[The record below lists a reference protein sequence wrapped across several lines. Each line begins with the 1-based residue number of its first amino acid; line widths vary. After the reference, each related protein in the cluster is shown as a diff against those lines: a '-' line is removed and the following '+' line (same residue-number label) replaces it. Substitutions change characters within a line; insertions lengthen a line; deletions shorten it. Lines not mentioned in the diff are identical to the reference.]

1 MSTQTTGETETP
13 ELKEFNDTA
22 RKGWDGFT
30 KFLLGNVVA
39 IALSLAFVAALT
51 VWR

>member
-1 MSTQTTGETETP
+1 MSTQTTTETETP

-30 KFLLGNVVA
+30 KFLLGNVLAV
-39 IALSLAFVAALT
+39 IAGLLLVGALT